1 MSKIVKIV
9 TSRALILFIQL
20 LASSILLFMAYQ
32 AKLFPN
38 KYLLVLL
45 AVLLALFALFWIIIQ
60 TGKNKEK
67 RKGKISKRVIITKIL
82 SLLLSIVL
90 GVGCL
95 YVNRGLQ
102 FFDNVQ
108 VSTQKYAVNVIVLR
122 EGKYG
127 EATLKDLDGK
137 NFGISYQK
145 EKATLNKALAK
156 MEETIDTQK
165 YVKYDKYIDL
175 VEGLYDGS
183 VDAIV
188 VGNEYKS
195 YLEVNH
201 PGFDEE
207 TRIVK
212 VYEFEK
218 KSKST
223 TTQVTDVTENSFTV
237 YVTGIDT
244 YGSVSTVS
252 RSDVNLIVNVNP
264 KTKQILMVSIPRD
277 CQINLHKNGKMD
289 KLTHTGIY
297 GVEETVSTIEDFLD
311 VEINYY
317 ARTNFSGITNIVDA
331 LGGVTIDSD
340 YDFTTLH
347 GGYHIVKGKQHMDG
361 DKALCFVRERYAL
374 PSGDFDRGRNQQK
387 LLKAMLEKAM
397 SPKIITNFENI
408 LTAIEGCFETDMSSS
423 EIRSLI
429 NMQLDDMADWD
440 VFNVQIMGQGYLTSN
455 TYSMSGT
462 SIYVMKPYASSVRKI
477 RKLID
482 NIHDGKKIKDADVK
496 GLTGEPE
503 DTTKKTETT
512 EDDD

>member
-1 MSKIVKIV
+1 V
-9 TSRALILFIQL
+9 
-20 LASSILLFMAYQ
+20 
-32 AKLFPN
+32 
-38 KYLLVLL
+38 
-45 AVLLALFALFWIIIQ
+45 
-60 TGKNKEK
+60 
-67 RKGKISKRVIITKIL
+67 
-82 SLLLSIVL
+82 
-90 GVGCL
+90 
-95 YVNRGLQ
+95 
-102 FFDNVQ
+102 
-108 VSTQKYAVNVIVLR
+108 VNVIVLKD
-122 EGKYG
+122 GKYG
-127 EATLKDLDGK
+127 EANLKDLKGK
-137 NFGISYQK
+137 KFGISYEK

-156 MEETIDTQK
+156 MEEKIDTQK
-165 YVKYDKYIDL
+165 YIKVDKYTEL
-175 VEGLYDGS
+175 AEKLYDGS

-195 YLEVNH
+195 YLEINH
-201 PGFDEE
+201 EGFDEE
-207 TRIVK
+207 TRIVAS
-212 VYEFEK
+212 YEFER
-218 KSKST
+218 KST
-223 TTQVTDVTENSFTV
+223 SATTQVTDVTENSFTV

-340 YDFTTLH
+340 YEFDTLH

-361 DKALCFVRERYAL
+361 DKALCFVRERYSL

-408 LTAIEGCFETDMSSS
+408 LSAIEGCFETDMSSR

-440 VFNVQIMGQGYLTSN
+440 VFNVQITGEGYMTSK

-462 SIYVMKPYASSVRKI
+462 NIYVMKPYASKVKQI
-477 RKLID
+477 KKLI
-482 NIHDGKKIKDADVK
+482 NKIHDGKVIKKADVK
-496 GLTGEPE
+496 GLTGDPNEGS
-503 DTTKKTETT
+503 
-512 EDDD
+512 DDEKVDEE

>member
-1 MSKIVKIV
+1 MSKIVKII

-20 LASSILLFMAYQ
+20 LASVIFLFMVYNAE
-32 AKLFPN
+32 LFPK
-38 KYLLVLL
+38 KYLLIMLGILIAIFVI
-45 AVLLALFALFWIIIQ
+45 FWIVIQ
-60 TGKNKEK
+60 NGKNQEK
-67 RKGKISKRVIITKIL
+67 IKGKMSKRVVITKIL

-95 YVNRGLQ
+95 YINRGLQ

-108 VSTQKYAVNVIVLR
+108 VTTQKYAVNVIVLR
-122 EGKYG
+122 DGKYG
-127 EATLKDLDGK
+127 EASLEDLDGK
-137 NFGISYQK
+137 KFGVSYQK

-156 MEETIDTQK
+156 MEEDIDTQK

-175 VEGLYDGS
+175 AEGLYDGS
-183 VDAIV
+183 VDAIII
-188 VGNEYKS
+188 GNEYKS

-201 PGFDEE
+201 EGFDEE

-212 VYEFEK
+212 TYEFEK
-218 KSKST
+218 KSKSI
-223 TTQVTDVTENSFTV
+223 TTQVTDVTENSFTI

-264 KTKQILMVSIPRD
+264 QTKQILMVSIPRD

-347 GGYHIVKGKQHMDG
+347 GGYHITKGKQHMDG

-387 LLKAMLEKAM
+387 LLKAMLERAM

-408 LTAIEGCFETDMSSS
+408 LTAIEGCFETDMSAN
-423 EIRSLI
+423 EIKSLI
-429 NMQLDDMADWD
+429 NMQLDDMVDWD
-440 VFNVQIMGQGYLTSN
+440 VYNVQIMGEGYLTSN

-462 SIYVMKPYASSVRKI
+462 SIYVMKPYSSSVKRI

-482 NIHDGKKIKDADVK
+482 KIHEGKKIEDEDVK

-503 DTTKKTETT
+503 SAKKTED
-512 EDDD
+512 EN